1 MKNKIFVGLAIIILI
16 GIVIVSVFGFKVDI
30 CYKAYNIIDITIG
43 KDFNIEDVRNITN
56 EVFGKN
62 KAEVQKSGL
71 YNDNVVIK
79 VDEFTDEQKT
89 TLNTKI
95 NEKYQIENKI
105 EDMEINYIPQYRLL
119 DVIKP
124 YLIPLVIS
132 TVIIFVYMIFRFK
145 KVGITKVLSNTVLYL
160 VMAEL
165 VYFAVI
171 AITRLP
177 INRVT
182 MPIAL
187 VIYIAILAILNY
199 KFDKNNSLESK
210 EV

>member
-16 GIVIVSVFGFKVDI
+16 GIVIVSVLGFKVDI

-43 KDFNIEDVRNITN
+43 KDFNIEDVKNITN

-145 KVGITKVLSNTVLYL
+145 KVGIAKVLSNTILYL

-177 INRVT
+177 INRTT

-187 VIYIAILAILNY
+187 VIYITILTFLNY
-199 KFDKNNSLESK
+199 KFDKNNNLESK